1 MLRLLT
7 YGAVCDCEKLQF
19 RCTRWWSEYNW
30 YYQVHVDLV
39 ESEQAVDR
47 CILLCRLQIF
57 GSKSFC
63 QRHSYV
69 GNVAYIADSIVLRAL
84 HFVLAM
90 HCRFLTV
97 VSAKVFL
104 PLAGH
109 ASFCCRSCRLVVLSC
124 SLPCSYI
131 LKCDK
136 MIELTGLFSFKNR
149 WANVLVCVPFL
160 RSRI

>member
-1 MLRLLT
+1 
-7 YGAVCDCEKLQF
+7 
-19 RCTRWWSEYNW
+19 
-30 YYQVHVDLV
+30 VHVDLV

-57 GSKSFC
+57 GSKSFR

-97 VSAKVFL
+97 VSAEVFSDSL
-104 PLAGH
+104 VMLRFVVDPAIWWC
-109 ASFCCRSCRLVVLSC
+109 SVVVCRAVIYL
-124 SLPCSYI
+124 I
-131 LKCDK
+131 ATK
-136 MIELTGLFSFKNR
+136 
-149 WANVLVCVPFL
+149 
-160 RSRI
+160 